1 MAKMEELL
9 KQVREH
15 YNVVELTSRGYT
27 AGGKIA
33 EFDMYYLENDTI
45 RYKRLHIFTD
55 KEGNAYWYGENP
67 IPPERRVTFT
77 QEINEKIRDILSR
90 ETSVKYIRLDDVNER
105 AERAIATAMI
115 EKEGKVEEKRVLLYR
130 DEEGKI
136 AYAIL

>member
-1 MAKMEELL
+1 
-9 KQVREH
+9 V
-15 YNVVELTSRGYT
+15 
-27 AGGKIA
+27 
-33 EFDMYYLENDTI
+33 

-55 KEGNAYWYGENP
+55 ERGNAYWYGENP
-67 IPPERRVTFT
+67 IPAGRRITFT

-90 ETSVKYIRLDDVNER
+90 ETSVKYIRLDGVNER
-105 AERAIATAMI
+105 VERAIATATI